1 MAFKQS
7 GPVSELSVDT
17 LAEFLVSKGIRNLL
31 AAEFRRNLVSGSVFL
46 KLTEEDL
53 KELAPLIGER
63 VQLREILKQ
72 CRAVRFKSASLFT
85 F

>member
-1 MAFKQS
+1 MD
-7 GPVSELSVDT
+7 GV
-17 LAEFLVSKGIRNLL
+17 AEFLVSKGVRHVL
-31 AAEFRRNLVSGSVFL
+31 AAEFRRNLVSGAVFL

-72 CRAVRFKSASLFT
+72 CRAVRK
-85 F
+85 